1 MIADQ
6 NGTLYF
12 ATDKSGCPTVV
23 DSGHHPYCSQI
34 KKAAEVCLATTKTT
48 CRAVSQLVVVNCELF
63 TEFSHVYFDS
73 NAFHRFAV
81 ILLTVPLLST

>member
-6 NGTLYF
+6 NGTLHF
-12 ATDKSGCPTVV
+12 TAGKSGCQTVV
-23 DSGHHPYCSQI
+23 DAGHHPYCSQI
-34 KKAAEVCLATTKTT
+34 KKAAEVCLATTKTK

-63 TEFSHVYFDS
+63 TEFCHVYFDS

-81 ILLTVPLLST
+81 ILIAVLLQDT